1 MSVNM
6 ETEVSYKIV
15 EKLKKLMRLQ
25 QSAQKIGS
33 EGEANAAAAA
43 ISRLLMQY
51 NLSLMDIDPEERK
64 ETLQIQRTG
73 CISFKDTY
81 GVWKRLLMNVLCE
94 FNYCK
99 TFLISGQTNMIVV
112 GTEANTSTVI
122 YLYDML
128 RSIFR
133 KLAPVR
139 YEEFTEGKR
148 GAARTEKYKRK
159 YITSYLTGCVYGLR
173 AKLELEAVANEVQD
187 KTLVVCHNQLINNY
201 MSNYSLVERKAS
213 KTKKKDIAEA
223 YYSGYR
229 DGKNTSIKKQV
240 KCYDNTCPGRG

>member
-1 MSVNM
+1 MSVKM

-43 ISRLLMQY
+43 ISRLLTQY

-64 ETLQIQRTG
+64 ETMLIQRTG

-81 GVWKRLLMNVLCE
+81 GLWKRLLMNVLCE

-139 YEEFTEGKR
+139 YEEFAEGKR

-159 YITSYLTGCVYGLR
+159 YIASYLTGCVYGLK
-173 AKLELEAVANEVQD
+173 AKLKLEAVANEVQE
-187 KTLVVCHNQLINNY
+187 KSLVVCHNQLINDY
-201 MSNYSLVERKAS
+201 ISNYSTVERKAP
-213 KTKKKDIAEA
+213 KTKKKDVAEA
-223 YYSGYR
+223 FYSGYC
-229 DGKNTSIKKQV
+229 DGKNTNINKTIEK
-240 KCYDNTCPGRG
+240 

>member
-1 MSVNM
+1 M
-6 ETEVSYKIV
+6 ETEVPDKIV

-25 QSAQKIGS
+25 EGAKKIGS

-43 ISRLLMQY
+43 ISRLLTQY

-64 ETLQIQRTG
+64 ETMQIQRTG
-73 CISFKDTY
+73 HISFKDTY
-81 GVWKRLLMNVLCE
+81 GLWKRSLMNVLCE

-139 YEEFTEGKR
+139 YEEFAKGKR

-159 YITSYLTGCVYGLR
+159 YIASYLNGCAYGLK
-173 AKLELEAVANEVQD
+173 AKLKLEAAANEVQE
-187 KTLVVCHNQLINNY
+187 KSLVVCHNQLINDY
-201 MSNYSLVERKAS
+201 MSNYSPVERKAP

-223 YYSGYR
+223 FCNGYR
-229 DGKNTSIKKQV
+229 DGKNTNINKAIDK
-240 KCYDNTCPGRG
+240 

>member
-1 MSVNM
+1 M

-51 NLSLMDIDPEERK
+51 NLSLLDIDPEERK

-187 KTLVVCHNQLINNY
+187 KTLVVCHNQLISDY
-201 MSNYSLVERKAS
+201 MRNYSLVERKAS
-213 KTKKKDIAEA
+213 KTKNKDIAEA

-229 DGKNTSIKKQV
+229 DGKNTSIKKTIE
-240 KCYDNTCPGRG
+240 K